1 MTACNI
7 PLTVFYEAPF
17 SLTMGM
23 DVYVQVI
30 AYNSYGDSAAS
41 DLGNGARIVRVPDA
55 PTDLENDLL
64 VTTSD

>member
-1 MTACNI
+1 
-7 PLTVFYEAPF
+7 
-17 SLTMGM
+17 MGM